1 MKHSEYNKLKFQL
14 AVLKEVAVEYGN
26 RSIDNVIGNIEARI
40 KYAEESK

>member
-1 MKHSEYNKLKFQL
+1 MTNAEYIRLQAQL

-26 RSIDNVIGNIEARI
+26 RSIDNVISNIEARI

>member
-26 RSIDNVIGNIEARI
+26 RSIDNVISNIEARI

>member
-26 RSIDNVIGNIEARI
+26 RSIDNVINNIEARI